1 MVTAIPDNPL
11 NSGGLKIFPTSFP
24 IKDFCVRILTVL
36 HLIIDGLWSRNLQ
49 KERRMAQIHC
59 RKCDKDAEAI
69 TDNLFMGKLEEEIKQ
84 KVCQTCW
91 NEWAGPGGTK
101 TMVINEYQLNLGDE
115 NARQTLKTQMRT
127 FLKLDDTTGEFKD
140 YRH

>member
-1 MVTAIPDNPL
+1 MVTAIPGNPL
-11 NSGGLKIFPTSFP
+11 NSGVLEIFPTSFP
-24 IKDFCVRILTVL
+24 IQDFCVRILTVL
-36 HLIIDGLWSRNLQ
+36 HLIIDGLGSRNLQ

-127 FLKLDDTTGEFKD
+127 FLKLDDTPGEFKD

>member
-11 NSGGLKIFPTSFP
+11 NSGGLEIFPPSFP
-24 IKDFCVRILTVL
+24 VKDFCVRILTVL